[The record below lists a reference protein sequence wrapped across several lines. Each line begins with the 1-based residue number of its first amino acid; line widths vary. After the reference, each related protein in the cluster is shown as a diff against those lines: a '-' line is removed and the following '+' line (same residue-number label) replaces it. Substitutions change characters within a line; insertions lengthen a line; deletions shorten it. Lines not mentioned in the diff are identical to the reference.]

1 MIERDHKD
9 IWTDVVFNFGT
20 PRFNVKIESFRAG
33 WNRSLPISSEDTF
46 LCDQYGEKVAEV
58 LRFLQ
63 TIPMIGTASNVLVEG
78 TLAHIETRPIGLV
91 LDQKTV
97 RTLRDAS
104 ATLVSGIRK
113 EGQPLFQ
120 MKPDFEGKI
129 CTLTLTPYKSL
140 L

>member
-1 MIERDHKD
+1 MM
-9 IWTDVVFNFGT
+9 NFGT
-20 PRFNVKIESFRAG
+20 PTCNIRIESFRVG
-33 WNRSLPISSEDTF
+33 WNRSLPIPQEEIF
-46 LCDQYGEKVAEV
+46 LRNQYGEKVAEV

-63 TIPMIGTASNVLVEG
+63 TMPMIATASNVLVEG
-78 TLAHIETRPIGLV
+78 VLKHIETRPIGLV

-104 ATLVSGIRK
+104 TTLLSGIRK

-120 MKPDFEGKI
+120 MNPDFQGKI
-129 CTLTLTPYKSL
+129 CTMTLAPYTSL